1 MKVNESLISKNDD
14 QRPLAVL
21 HMRLGDCL
29 VIHREDFSQQFHYL
43 FEKDFLTTIGFMTQK
58 EFSSYRKGYYDAR
71 PRHCA
76 ERFGRFV
83 SQERY
88 IQALGLIPQVKQYRI
103 VLMTDGFDRILRQLT
118 TLLPGQHGSIYSAL
132 KTELYQKYINQL
144 LQHCDEHICG
154 ETVDSAYSSALFAL
168 KADIIIS
175 GPSLFVPALRCAV
188 LGSKSL
194 RNWIMLDDQTEL
206 DKYHQ
211 LPCLVNQDF
220 EEYCSALEFSL
231 RKG

>member
-1 MKVNESLISKNDD
+1 
-14 QRPLAVL
+14 
-21 HMRLGDCL
+21 MRLNDCL
-29 VIHREDFSQQFHYL
+29 VTHRDDFSQQFHHL
-43 FEKDFLTTIGFMTQK
+43 FKKDYLTTIGFMTKK
-58 EFSSYRKGYYDAR
+58 EFNSYRKGYYDAR

-83 SQERY
+83 RQERY
-88 IQALGLIPQVKQYRI
+88 IQSLGLIPEVKQYRI
-103 VLMTDGFDRILRQLT
+103 VLVTDGFDRILRQLVDS
-118 TLLPGQHGSIYSAL
+118 LSGQDGSIYSAL
-132 KTELYQKYINQL
+132 KNELYQKYINQL

-154 ETVDSAYSSALFAL
+154 ETVDSAYSSAVFAL

-188 LGSKSL
+188 FGIKSL
-194 RNWIMLDDQTEL
+194 RNWIMLDDQTDL

-220 EEYCSALEFSL
+220 EEYVSALEFSL
-231 RKG
+231 RKD